1 VERVVDAPERIVAA
15 TTTQARLR
23 APTAMNRPDRP
34 FRPFRPFVRNALAA
48 ASIAALAALLP
59 GSPVTREAQAATGI
73 QRCEAGDGTTIYT
86 DKPCTLFGARATP
99 MSGELMTRVVRSMRE
114 STGAE
119 APTSLQGGYADAAA
133 YLPDAP
139 RPTTISRR
147 SPASGCAATPTQLA
161 MDLRGAFALG
171 DVNRIAE
178 SYHWVGMGHK
188 QAAQVMQRLEQL
200 AAQPLVDTQYF
211 DATISLGGYA
221 DAGAGIGSGAGGI
234 MQLMFGNASAAR
246 VVDLDVERYA
256 GCYFVRF

>member
-1 VERVVDAPERIVAA
+1 MTRSHA
-15 TTTQARLR
+15 TNT
-23 APTAMNRPDRP
+23 
-34 FRPFRPFVRNALAA
+34 LAA
-48 ASIAALAALLP
+48 ATIAALAALLP
-59 GSPVTREAQAATGI
+59 GSPVTRDAQAATGI
-73 QRCEAGDGTTIYT
+73 QRCEASDGTTIYT
-86 DKPCTLFGARATP
+86 DKPCGALGARATP
-99 MSGELMTRVVRSMRE
+99 MSGELITRVVRSVRE
-114 STGAE
+114 SASAE
-119 APTSLQGGYADAAA
+119 APASLQGGYADAAA

-147 SPASGCAATPTQLA
+147 SAASGCAATPTQLA

-188 QAAQVMQRLEQL
+188 QAAQVMQRLEQM
-200 AAQPLVDTQYF
+200 AAQPLVDTQFF
-211 DATISLGGYA
+211 DATISIGGYA
-221 DAGAGIGSGAGGI
+221 DADASIGSGAGGI

>member
-1 VERVVDAPERIVAA
+1 
-15 TTTQARLR
+15 
-23 APTAMNRPDRP
+23 MNRSHA
-34 FRPFRPFVRNALAA
+34 RNALAA
-48 ASIAALAALLP
+48 ATIAALAALLP

-73 QRCEAGDGTTIYT
+73 QRCEGSDGTTIYT
-86 DKPCTLFGARATP
+86 DKPCVAFGARATP
-99 MSGELMTRVVRSMRE
+99 MSGELMTRVARSVRE
-114 STGAE
+114 SNALVGAE
-119 APTSLQGGYADAAA
+119 APVSLLGGYADAAA

-139 RPTTISRR
+139 RSTTISRR
-147 SPASGCAATPTQLA
+147 SAASGCAATPTQLA

-188 QAAQVMQRLEQL
+188 QAAQIMQRLEQM
-200 AAQPLVDTQYF
+200 AAQPLVDTQFY

-221 DAGAGIGSGAGGI
+221 DAGAGIGAGAGGI